1 MKPLPIMDLLVSS
14 ISSSL
19 AYGIGRM
26 SVVNSRAF
34 FPAIYPLRV
43 SAGLLL
49 IKLKLIVLRFP
60 RWCWW
65 PHFYTT
71 LATAD
76 LSHY

>member
-34 FPAIYPLRV
+34 FPSLTRSGY

-49 IKLKLIVLRFP
+49 TKLNGDIV
-60 RWCWW
+60 
-65 PHFYTT
+65 
-71 LATAD
+71 
-76 LSHY
+76 